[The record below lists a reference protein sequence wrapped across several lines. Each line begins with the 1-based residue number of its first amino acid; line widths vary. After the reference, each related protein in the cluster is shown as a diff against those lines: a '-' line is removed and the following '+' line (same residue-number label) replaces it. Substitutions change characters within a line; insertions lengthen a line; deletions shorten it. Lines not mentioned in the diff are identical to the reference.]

1 MALPLLGISSML
13 SRIVPAASRGYKTFQ
28 TARRVGGL
36 GKYARSLPQSNF
48 SKIMGTEGA
57 GLGRGTSGTGLQG
70 LMARGAKRFPGATGG
85 LETGVGLSFGGEGV
99 MDVGQGLYEG
109 DYGQVLKGIGG
120 LALGVPIAGRGTRLL
135 GSQRTFSKNMPKAA
149 EAFRQT
155 GKGIGQKIPTGK
167 AAVVGIGSY
176 GAGSYF
182 ENEPKVLGEPDNPVD
197 NAIKMIEYD
206 KANPEEFK
214 KNTGI
219 DVGSEEYKKIARD
232 VLTQAYAEAD
242 EQKIEI
248 KQPIEEVFKSYSFNP
263 SDTGGTVVTNEAKMP
278 LVKDPE
284 NPNLSAAEVQDIANR
299 QLEQSNKGAE
309 VKKALLKSAKDQK
322 EADEFNSFYD
332 RITNLTGGNDQ
343 TNNLL
348 LFKFATGLMKG
359 KTGQGGVR
367 GFLDVLGQAGD
378 ETTDTAMALYT
389 KEKDRRNDLAVAYL
403 KAKEK
408 TGGGMKIEK
417 DRKTVVVR
425 DKNLP
430 WGARTIEVAT
440 DKDTGLD
447 AMIIPN
453 PETGGTMAVPMKYTD
468 YTAVKPAEARLDKRR
483 KQLNS
488 IEAGYDLATAV
499 ASLPEGTFG
508 AGGRLRLATEEVI
521 GSIGSIFSVLGF
533 GDIGG
538 YDEKLDA
545 KIINDFIGSKAI
557 SKSGDKE
564 IEPTEKERKETAEL
578 QSEYRREVGAIT
590 KGIRPGDEDLD
601 NITKARL
608 IEVRMK
614 YILANALKDED
625 RLTRADIE
633 DAAQATNIIKWTSS
647 DRTIKSSYRALAER
661 MQDQFDR
668 VARDYIEAGGNEEYL
683 MGFEKMPKVAQILA
697 QRQNES
703 MKRNIIQNRNNVIGS
718 IK

>member
-36 GKYARSLPQSNF
+36 GKYARALPQSNF

-70 LMARGAKRFPGATGG
+70 LMARGAKKYPGATGG

-120 LALGVPIAGRGTRLL
+120 LALGVPLAARGTRIL

-155 GKGIGQKIPTGK
+155 GKGIGEKIPMG
-167 AAVVGIGSY
+167 AAAAVGIGGY
-176 GAGSYF
+176 GAGSIF
-182 ENEPKVLGEPDNPVD
+182 EGELSNPVD
-197 NAIKMIEYD
+197 ETIQQIEYD

-214 KNTGI
+214 ENTGF
-219 DVGSEEYKKIARD
+219 DVGSEEYKKIAREA
-232 VLTQAYAEAD
+232 LTQAYAEA
-242 EQKIEI
+242 EKQKMKI
-248 KQPIEEVFKSYSFNP
+248 KQPIEEVFKSFSFNP
-263 SDTGGTVVTNEAKMP
+263 SDTGGTIVTNEAKMP
-278 LVKDPE
+278 LIKDPE
-284 NPNLSAAEVQDIANR
+284 NPNLSAEEVQDIANR

-309 VKKALLKSAKDQK
+309 VKKALLKSAKDQT
-322 EADEFNSFYD
+322 EADEFNKFYN

-417 DRKTVVVR
+417 DRKLATVYN
-425 DKNLP
+425 KSFP
-430 WGARTIEVAT
+430 WGARTIEIAT
-440 DKDTGLD
+440 DKETGLD

-453 PETGGTMAVPMKYTD
+453 PETGGTMAVPMKYEK
-468 YTAVKPAEARLDKRR
+468 YEEKKPAVARLDKRR

-488 IEAGYDLATAV
+488 IEAGYELATAV
-499 ASLPEGTFG
+499 ASLPPGTFG
-508 AGGRLRLATEEVI
+508 AGGRLRLATEDVI
-521 GSIGSIFSVLGF
+521 GSVGSIFSVLG
-533 GDIGG
+533 DIGG
-538 YDEKLDA
+538 FNEEIDA
-545 KIINDFIGSKAI
+545 KIINDIIGSKKI
-557 SKSGDKE
+557 NETGDKE
-564 IEPTEKERKETAEL
+564 IEPTEKERKETSEL
-578 QSEYRREVGAIT
+578 QSEYRREVGKIN
-590 KGIRPGDEDLD
+590 KGIRPGDKDLD

-633 DAAQATNIIKWTSS
+633 DAAQATNILKWTSS
-647 DRTIKSSYRALAER
+647 DRTIKSSYKDLAEKL
-661 MQDQFDR
+661 QSQFDR
-668 VARDYIEAGGNEEYL
+668 VARDYIVAGGNEEYL
-683 MGFEKMPKVAQILA
+683 MGFEKMPKVAEILG
-697 QRQNES
+697 QRQNQL
-703 MKRNIIQNRNNVIGS
+703 MKNNIMQNRNNVIGT

>member
-36 GKYARSLPQSNF
+36 GKYARALPQSNF

-70 LMARGAKRFPGATGG
+70 LMARGAKKYPGATGG

-120 LALGVPIAGRGTRLL
+120 LALGVPLAARGTRIL

-155 GKGIGQKIPTGK
+155 GKGIGEKIPMG
-167 AAVVGIGSY
+167 AAAAVGIGGY
-176 GAGSYF
+176 GAGSIF
-182 ENEPKVLGEPDNPVD
+182 EGELSNPVD
-197 NAIKMIEYD
+197 ETIQQIEYD

-214 KNTGI
+214 ENTGF
-219 DVGSEEYKKIARD
+219 DVGSEEYKKIAREA
-232 VLTQAYAEAD
+232 LTQAYAEA
-242 EQKIEI
+242 EKQKMKI
-248 KQPIEEVFKSYSFNP
+248 KQPIEEVFKSFSFNP
-263 SDTGGTVVTNEAKMP
+263 SDTGGTIVTNEAKMP
-278 LVKDPE
+278 LIKDPE
-284 NPNLSAAEVQDIANR
+284 NPNLSAEEVQDIANR

-309 VKKALLKSAKDQK
+309 VKKALLKSAKDQT
-322 EADEFNSFYD
+322 EADEFNKFYN

-389 KEKDRRNDLAVAYL
+389 KEKDRRNDLAVSYL

-417 DRKTVVVR
+417 DRKLATVYN
-425 DKNLP
+425 KSFP
-430 WGARTIEVAT
+430 WGARTIEIAT
-440 DKDTGLD
+440 DKETGLD

-453 PETGGTMAVPMKYTD
+453 PETGGTMAVPMKYEK
-468 YTAVKPAEARLDKRR
+468 YEEKKPAVARLDKRR

-488 IEAGYDLATAV
+488 IEAGYELATAV
-499 ASLPEGTFG
+499 ASLPPGTFG
-508 AGGRLRLATEEVI
+508 AGGRLRLATEDVI
-521 GSIGSIFSVLGF
+521 GSVGSIFSVLGF

-538 YDEKLDA
+538 FNEEIDA
-545 KIINDFIGSKAI
+545 KIINDIIGSKKI
-557 SKSGDKE
+557 NETGDKE
-564 IEPTEKERKETAEL
+564 IEPTEKERKETSEL
-578 QSEYRREVGAIT
+578 QSEYRREVGKIN
-590 KGIRPGDEDLD
+590 KGIRPGDKDLD

-633 DAAQATNIIKWTSS
+633 DAAQATNILKWTSS
-647 DRTIKSSYRALAER
+647 DRTIKSSYKDLAEKL
-661 MQDQFDR
+661 QSQFDR
-668 VARDYIEAGGNEEYL
+668 VARDYIVAGGNEEYL
-683 MGFEKMPKVAQILA
+683 MGFEKMPKVAEILG
-697 QRQNES
+697 QRQNQL
-703 MKRNIIQNRNNVIGS
+703 MKNNIMQNRNNVIGT

>member
-36 GKYARSLPQSNF
+36 GKYARALPQSNF

-70 LMARGAKRFPGATGG
+70 LMARGAKKYPGATGG

-120 LALGVPIAGRGTRLL
+120 LALGVPLAARGTRIL
-135 GSQRTFSKNMPKAA
+135 GSQRSFSKNMPKAA

-155 GKGIGQKIPTGK
+155 GKGIGEKIPMG
-167 AAVVGIGSY
+167 AAAAVGIGGY
-176 GAGSYF
+176 GAGSIF
-182 ENEPKVLGEPDNPVD
+182 EGELSNPVD
-197 NAIKMIEYD
+197 ETIQQIEYD

-214 KNTGI
+214 ENTGF
-219 DVGSEEYKKIARD
+219 DVGSEEYKKIAREA
-232 VLTQAYAEAD
+232 LTQAYAEA
-242 EQKIEI
+242 EKQKMKI
-248 KQPIEEVFKSYSFNP
+248 KQPIEEVFKSFSFNP
-263 SDTGGTVVTNEAKMP
+263 SDTGGTIVTNEAKMP
-278 LVKDPE
+278 LIKDPE
-284 NPNLSAAEVQDIANR
+284 NPNLSAEEVQDIANR

-309 VKKALLKSAKDQK
+309 VKKALLKSAKDQT
-322 EADEFNSFYD
+322 EADEFNKFYN

-417 DRKTVVVR
+417 DRKLATVYN
-425 DKNLP
+425 KSFP
-430 WGARTIEVAT
+430 WGARTIEIAT
-440 DKDTGLD
+440 DKETGLD

-453 PETGGTMAVPMKYTD
+453 PETGGTMAVPMKYEK
-468 YTAVKPAEARLDKRR
+468 YEEKKPAVARLDKRR

-488 IEAGYDLATAV
+488 IEAGYELATAV
-499 ASLPEGTFG
+499 ASLPPGTFG
-508 AGGRLRLATEEVI
+508 AGGRLRLATEDVI
-521 GSIGSIFSVLGF
+521 GSVGSIFSVLGF

-538 YDEKLDA
+538 FNEEIDA
-545 KIINDFIGSKAI
+545 KIINDIIGSKKI
-557 SKSGDKE
+557 NETGDKE
-564 IEPTEKERKETAEL
+564 IEPTEKERKETSEL
-578 QSEYRREVGAIT
+578 QSEYRREVGKIN
-590 KGIRPGDEDLD
+590 KGIRPGDKDLD

-633 DAAQATNIIKWTSS
+633 DAAQATNILKWTSS
-647 DRTIKSSYRALAER
+647 DRTIKSSYKDLAEKL
-661 MQDQFDR
+661 QSQFDR
-668 VARDYIEAGGNEEYL
+668 VARDYIVAGGNEEYL
-683 MGFEKMPKVAQILA
+683 MGFEKMPKVAEILG
-697 QRQNES
+697 QRQNQL
-703 MKRNIIQNRNNVIGS
+703 MKNNIMQNRNNVIGT

>member
-36 GKYARSLPQSNF
+36 GKYARALPQSNF

-70 LMARGAKRFPGATGG
+70 LMARGAKKYPGATGG

-120 LALGVPIAGRGTRLL
+120 LTLGVPLAARGTRLL

-155 GKGIGQKIPTGK
+155 GKGIGEKIPMGK

-176 GAGSYF
+176 GAGSIF
-182 ENEPKVLGEPDNPVD
+182 EGELSNPVD
-197 NAIKMIEYD
+197 ETIKQIEYD

-214 KNTGI
+214 ENTGF
-219 DVGSEEYKKIARD
+219 DVGSEEYKKIAREA
-232 VLTQAYAEAD
+232 LTQAYAEA
-242 EQKIEI
+242 EKQKMKI
-248 KQPIEEVFKSYSFNP
+248 KQPIEEVFKSFSFNP
-263 SDTGGTVVTNEAKMP
+263 SDTGGTIVTNEAKMP
-278 LVKDPE
+278 LIKDPE
-284 NPNLSAAEVQDIANR
+284 NPNLSAEEVQDIANR

-309 VKKALLKSAKDQK
+309 VKKALLKSAKDQT
-322 EADEFNSFYD
+322 EADEFNKFYN

-417 DRKTVVVR
+417 DRKLATVY
-425 DKNLP
+425 DKSFP
-430 WGARTIEVAT
+430 WGARTIEIAT
-440 DKDTGLD
+440 DKETGLD

-453 PETGGTMAVPMKYTD
+453 PETGGTMAVPMKYSK
-468 YTAVKPAEARLDKRR
+468 YEEKKPAAARLDKRR

-488 IEAGYDLATAV
+488 IEAGYELATAV
-499 ASLPEGTFG
+499 ASLPPGTFG
-508 AGGRLRLATEEVI
+508 AGGRLRLVTEDVI
-521 GSIGSIFSVLGF
+521 GSVGSIFSVLGF

-538 YDEKLDA
+538 FNEEIDA
-545 KIINDFIGSKAI
+545 KIINDIIGSKKI
-557 SKSGDKE
+557 NETGDKE
-564 IEPTEKERKETAEL
+564 IEPTEKERKETSEL
-578 QSEYRREVGAIT
+578 QSEYRREVGRIN
-590 KGIRPGDEDLD
+590 KGIRPGDKDLD

-633 DAAQATNIIKWTSS
+633 DAAQATNILKWTSS
-647 DRTIKSSYRALAER
+647 DRTIKSSYKDLAEKL
-661 MQDQFDR
+661 QDQFNR
-668 VARDYIEAGGNEEYL
+668 VARDYIVAGGNEEYL
-683 MGFEKMPKVAQILA
+683 MGFEKMPKVAEILA
-697 QRQNES
+697 QRQNQL
-703 MKRNIIQNRNNVIGS
+703 MKNNIMQNRNNVIGT

>member
-36 GKYARSLPQSNF
+36 GKYARALPQSNF

-70 LMARGAKRFPGATGG
+70 LMARGAKKYPGATGG

-120 LALGVPIAGRGTRLL
+120 LALGVPLAARGTRIL

-155 GKGIGQKIPTGK
+155 GKGIGEKIPMG
-167 AAVVGIGSY
+167 AAAAVGIGGY
-176 GAGSYF
+176 GAGSIF
-182 ENEPKVLGEPDNPVD
+182 EGELSNPVD
-197 NAIKMIEYD
+197 ETIQQIEYD

-214 KNTGI
+214 ENTGF
-219 DVGSEEYKKIARD
+219 DVGSEEYKKIAREA
-232 VLTQAYAEAD
+232 LTQAYAEA
-242 EQKIEI
+242 EKQKMKI
-248 KQPIEEVFKSYSFNP
+248 KQPIEEVFKSFSFNP
-263 SDTGGTVVTNEAKMP
+263 SDTGGTIVTNEAKMP
-278 LVKDPE
+278 LIKDPE
-284 NPNLSAAEVQDIANR
+284 NPNLSAEEVQDIANR

-309 VKKALLKSAKDQK
+309 VKKALLKSAKDQT
-322 EADEFNSFYD
+322 EADEFNKFYN

-417 DRKTVVVR
+417 DRKLATVYN
-425 DKNLP
+425 KSFP
-430 WGARTIEVAT
+430 WGARTIEIAT
-440 DKDTGLD
+440 DKETGLD

-453 PETGGTMAVPMKYTD
+453 PETGGTMAVPMKYEK
-468 YTAVKPAEARLDKRR
+468 YEEKKPAVARLDKRR

-488 IEAGYDLATAV
+488 IEAGYELATAV
-499 ASLPEGTFG
+499 ASLPPGTFG
-508 AGGRLRLATEEVI
+508 AGGRLRLATEDVI
-521 GSIGSIFSVLGF
+521 GSVGSIFSVLGF

-538 YDEKLDA
+538 FNEEIDA
-545 KIINDFIGSKAI
+545 KIINDIIGSKKI
-557 SKSGDKE
+557 NETGDKE
-564 IEPTEKERKETAEL
+564 IEPTEKERKETSEL
-578 QSEYRREVGAIT
+578 QSEYRREVGKIN
-590 KGIRPGDEDLD
+590 KGIRPGDKDLD

-633 DAAQATNIIKWTSS
+633 DAAQATNILKWTSS
-647 DRTIKSSYRALAER
+647 DRTIKSSYKDLAEKL
-661 MQDQFDR
+661 QSQFDR
-668 VARDYIEAGGNEEYL
+668 VARDYIVAGGNEEYL
-683 MGFEKMPKVAQILA
+683 MGFEKMPKVAEILG
-697 QRQNES
+697 QRQNQL
-703 MKRNIIQNRNNVIGS
+703 MKNNIMQNRNNVIGT